1 MALLVP
7 SLLSVGLK
15 PVESTT
21 EIKDPEEGSPGEGRR
36 TLTTVTAIRIIE
48 RIEEEDP
55 VEGER
60 KETPTMGVIRVAEVA
75 AATTRTMAGEG
86 DTGPEGE

>member
-1 MALLVP
+1 M
-7 SLLSVGLK
+7 SVGLK
-15 PVESTT
+15 LVESTT
-21 EIKDPEEGSPGEGRR
+21 EIRDPEEGILGEGRR

-60 KETPTMGVIRVAEVA
+60 RKTPMVGVIRAAIA
-75 AATTRTMAGEG
+75 AAVTTRTMAEEG
-86 DTGPEGE
+86 DTGLEGEWRMK